1 MKREAAILVFA
12 RLANYGVMLLSPL
25 FLVRLLS
32 VEQFGEY
39 REFMLYAGIL
49 QWIAGFSIND
59 SLLYF
64 IPANPDR
71 IRSFIRSSMLL
82 VAGVSGLLVTA
93 LLVTDAALHGSL
105 LGWFALPL
113 ALYLFAFA
121 NFDFWEGLFLAE
133 GRTTAVL
140 VYSTVR
146 LAARMIVVVAAAAIW
161 RDVLVI
167 AWALVATE
175 VVRLL
180 ISAVAWW
187 LWDRRQKVTQ
197 VLQSA
202 REQWRF
208 CAQTGMSRLVIMLN
222 RNAGAL
228 LIARLLG
235 PVPLAR
241 YTVATYP
248 EPAVGAISKSV
259 FMVTL
264 PEIVRRRRTSGNAA
278 LDVWKRGVSW
288 VCAGM
293 FPLLVLFLVRAE
305 DFIHVAFGIEYVAAA
320 PLLQAFVIVMARNC
334 VDFATP
340 MQAIGETRPLLKC
353 NVASLL
359 VNAAALAVLMPWLG
373 ALGAVL
379 AFAISTLV
387 EPLVLAPMVMR
398 RYGQRFASLLDWR
411 ELGRILTATVVAG
424 LVAAMPRIP
433 GLPLALDLLVASA
446 AASLAYLAMLLVQR
460 SECAAIAIT
469 AVRQRAWPAR
479 SRAVAP
485 GRGSR

>member
-1 MKREAAILVFA
+1 MKRQAAILVFA

-64 IPANPDR
+64 IPADPAR
-71 IRSFIRSSMLL
+71 KRAFIRSSMLL
-82 VAGVSGLLVTA
+82 VALASGLLV
-93 LLVTDAALHGSL
+93 LGVLGTDAIMQGGL

-113 ALYLFAFA
+113 ALYVFSFA
-121 NFDFWEGLFLAE
+121 NFDFWEGLFLAA
-133 GRTTAVL
+133 GRSTAVL
-140 VYSTVR
+140 IYSTVR
-146 LAARMIVVVAAAAIW
+146 LAARMIVVVVAAAVW
-161 RDVLVI
+161 RDVQVI
-167 AWALVATE
+167 VWALVATE
-175 VVRLL
+175 VLRLL

-187 LWDRRQKVTQ
+187 LWDRRQPVAQ
-197 VLQSA
+197 VLNAA

-208 CAQTGMSRLVIMLN
+208 CAQTGMARLVIMLN

-248 EPAVGAISKSV
+248 EPAVGAITKSV
-259 FMVTL
+259 FLVTL
-264 PEIVRRRRTSGNAA
+264 PEIVRRRQSIGNAA

-293 FPLLVLFLVRAE
+293 FPLLVMLLVRAE
-305 DFIHVAFGIEYVAAA
+305 DFIHVAFGAEYVPAA

-353 NVASLL
+353 NVAALL
-359 VNAAALAVLMPWLG
+359 VNAAGLAVLMPWLG

-379 AFAISTLV
+379 AFALAMMV
-387 EPLVLAPMVMR
+387 EPLLLAPLVMR
-398 RYGQRFASLLDWR
+398 RYEQRFAGLLQWR
-411 ELGRILTATVVAG
+411 ELAKVVVATGVAG
-424 LVAAMPRIP
+424 LVIAIP
-433 GLPLALDLLVASA
+433 GLPGLPLFLNLALAGGA
-446 AASLAYLAMLLVQR
+446 AALAYLAVLLALR
-460 SECAAIAIT
+460 SECAAIALSSF
-469 AVRQRAWPAR
+469 RQRVWPAR
-479 SRAVAP
+479 ARVAAP
-485 GRGSR
+485 GQGSR

>member
-1 MKREAAILVFA
+1 MKREATILVFA

-64 IPANPDR
+64 IPANPQR
-71 IRSFIRSSMLL
+71 ARTFIRSSMLL
-82 VAGVSGLLVTA
+82 VALASGVLVA
-93 LLVTDAALHGSL
+93 GILGTDAAMQGSL

-113 ALYLFAFA
+113 ALYVFAFA

-140 VYSTVR
+140 VYSTIR
-146 LAARMIVVVAAAAIW
+146 LGARMVVVVAAAAIW
-161 RDVLVI
+161 RDVQVI
-167 AWALVATE
+167 VWALVATE
-175 VVRLL
+175 VLRLAL
-180 ISAVAWW
+180 SAVAWW
-187 LWDRRQKVTQ
+187 LWDRRQQVAQ

-202 REQWRF
+202 REQWRY
-208 CAQTGMSRLVIMLN
+208 CAQTGMSRLVIILN

-248 EPAVGAISKSV
+248 EPAAGAIAKSV
-259 FMVTL
+259 FLVTL
-264 PEIVRRRRTSGNAA
+264 PEIVRRRRSAGDAA
-278 LDVWKRGVSW
+278 LEVWKRGVSW
-288 VCAGM
+288 VCVGM
-293 FPLLVLFLVRAE
+293 FLPLALLVVRAE
-305 DFIHVAFGIEYVAAA
+305 DFIHLGFGVEYVPAA

-353 NVASLL
+353 NVVALL
-359 VNAAALAVLMPWLG
+359 VNAAALAILMPWLG

-379 AFAISTLV
+379 AFALATLV
-387 EPLVLAPMVMR
+387 EPLMLAPLVMR
-398 RYGQRFASLLDWR
+398 RYGQRLTGLLHWR
-411 ELGRILTATVVAG
+411 ELVKILGATCIAAGVAV
-424 LVAAMPRIP
+424 LP
-433 GLPLALDLLVASA
+433 GLPRLSLLLDLGLAMIS
-446 AASLAYLAMLLVQR
+446 ASLAYLLVLLVLR
-460 SECAAIAIT
+460 SECAAIAIRSL
-469 AVRQRAWPAR
+469 RQRVWPAR
-479 SRAVAP
+479 SRVVAP
-485 GRGSR
+485 GRSSR